1 MDVTLVLL
9 CDSANVTAEGK
20 LNILGQFDTITAA
33 AFPVVHPLMHLVL
46 RMNATPAEAGENR
59 NLTIRLV
66 DADGHTIGE
75 VSGPLMV
82 PQLPG
87 DGTTPA
93 LQTIIPFPNVTFPK
107 PGSYAFHVLI
117 DRDDKS
123 SVRLSLVTAEH
134 VTEAGNDS

>member
-1 MDVTLVLL
+1 MDVTLALL
-9 CDSANVTAEGK
+9 CDSANITAEGK
-20 LNILGQFDTITAA
+20 LNVLGQFDIIAA
-33 AFPVVHPLMHLVL
+33 VAFPVVHPLMHLVL

-66 DADGHTIGE
+66 DADGNTIGE
-75 VSGPLMV
+75 VSGPLVV

-87 DGTTPA
+87 GGATPA
-93 LQTIIPFPNVTFPK
+93 LQTIIPFPNVTFPE
-107 PGSYAFHVLI
+107 PGSYAFHIMI

-134 VTEAGNDS
+134 MTEVGNDG